1 MDQPSAIAV
10 DAPPRPPLTLGQ
22 LINMAVG
29 FLGLQFAWSIQ
40 MGQMSALY
48 QKLGASDTQF
58 SIFWMAGPITGILVQ
73 PIIGSLSDRTWTRLG
88 RRRPFFLVGAILTGV
103 TLLLM
108 PNVSRIMPTIGSAL
122 VLAALLLWVLD
133 ASINTSMGPY
143 RAIIPDIAPPS
154 QHATAN
160 SYIAFAIGA
169 GAVASFYLGGV
180 DIYAGLAKAL
190 GPDSGL
196 FGFLHSLAPSNTHLL
211 FYIGALTVLLAI
223 LYTVFATRE
232 YPPEDMEAFRRK
244 KAEARGL
251 GHWVGET
258 WHSISHMPGEMA
270 KLCVVQFFTWFP
282 FFCLFI
288 FFTVYVA
295 ENIFGAAPNT
305 PRYEEGTRWASLC
318 FMVWN
323 VVCFVM
329 SLILGALADRIGKKL
344 IHGIGLLTMAVA
356 FFIFF
361 FTKDPTLAMVG
372 MGVLGIGWATTVS
385 MPYALL
391 AGVIPKGSEGV
402 LMGTFNI
409 FICIPQLVCAAVMGL
424 VVDWIGSRPVAFAI
438 AGASALIALVIL
450 QAVRETRPAAGAKA

>member
-1 MDQPSAIAV
+1 MDVPQSAGAGV
-10 DAPPRPPLTLGQ
+10 ERPPLSTGQ
-22 LINMAVG
+22 LINMAIG

-48 QKLGASDTQF
+48 QRLGASDTQF

-88 RRRPFFLVGAILTGV
+88 RRRPFFLIGAILTGI

-108 PNVSRIMPTIGSAL
+108 PNAARLMPSIGAAL

-143 RAIIPDIAPPS
+143 RALIPDIAPPS

-160 SYIAFAIGA
+160 SYIALTIGA

-180 DIYAGLAKAL
+180 DLYAWLAKTL
-190 GPDSGL
+190 GESSGL
-196 FGFLHSLAPSNTHLL
+196 FQFLHSVAPSNTHLL
-211 FYIGALTVLLAI
+211 FYIGAVTVLVAI
-223 LYTVFATRE
+223 LYTVFKTKE
-232 YPPEDMEAFRRK
+232 YPPEDMDEFRRQ
-244 KAEARGL
+244 KAESSGL
-251 GHWVGET
+251 GYWIRTT
-258 WHSISHMPGEMA
+258 WGSIRNMPPDMA

-282 FFCLFI
+282 LFCLFI

-295 ENIFGAAPNT
+295 ENVFGAAPGT

-323 VVCFVM
+323 VVCTV
-329 SLILGALADRIGKKL
+329 LALGLGALADRIGKKL
-344 IHGIGLLTMAVA
+344 VHSVGLLSMAAA
-356 FFIFF
+356 FFLFF

-372 MGVLGIGWATTVS
+372 MGIMGIGWATTVS
-385 MPYALL
+385 IPYALL
-391 AGVIPKGSEGV
+391 AGVIPKGNEGV

-409 FICIPQLVCAAVMGL
+409 FICIPQLVCALIMGAI
-424 VVDWIGSRPVAFAI
+424 VDWAGSRPLAFAI
-438 AGASALIALVIL
+438 AGASAIIAMIL
-450 QAVRETRPAAGAKA
+450 LQQVREAKGARQG